1 MVKKLNLG
9 LLSLNVVFLISAIV
23 FLNINIMI
31 TYVSLGLLIAVSIIS
46 FIVESKTSGYE
57 SLIESIDKKIF
68 NLSVFAWVLLLSVL
82 VTVLDFIYGHESR
95 FAYLLLTMFNS
106 FIAIY
111 AIHWMISIYVTL
123 ARFAFTKKLSE
134 VPIKTTKPEVK
145 TEVEN
150 DTPLQQGHV
159 VMFEQEDIVL
169 SDIKKR
175 PKFIAFQMVDNGHYL
190 ELEPDY
196 STSNKVIQVENR
208 ELPRL
213 IHPDGFFVSIT
224 NEEKTK
230 LSLQN
235 INFASFIKHTPGSF
249 RDAGYYL
256 EVDLN
261 NQSTEYYI
269 YTEKRLPPTRAKG
282 YRWVRVNSR
291 KVS

>member
-1 MVKKLNLG
+1 MVKKINLG
-9 LLSLNVVFLISAIV
+9 LLSLNVVFLILAIV

-31 TYVSLGLLIAVSIIS
+31 TYVSLGLLIVVSIIS
-46 FIVESKTSGYE
+46 FIVESKSSGYVAI
-57 SLIESIDKKIF
+57 IESIYKKIF
-68 NLSVFAWVLLLSVL
+68 NLSVFAWVLLLSIL
-82 VTVLDFIYGHESR
+82 LTVLDFVYGHESR
-95 FAYLLLTMFNS
+95 LAYLLLTLLNT

-111 AIHWMISIYVTL
+111 AIYWMISIYVTL
-123 ARFAFTKKLSE
+123 FGFAFPKKSSE

-145 TEVEN
+145 TEVKN

-175 PKFIAFQMVDNGHYL
+175 PKFIAFQMVDNGQYL

-196 STSNKVIQVENR
+196 STSNRVIQVENG

-224 NEEKTK
+224 DEEKTK

-256 EVDLN
+256 
-261 NQSTEYYI
+261 
-269 YTEKRLPPTRAKG
+269 
-282 YRWVRVNSR
+282 
-291 KVS
+291 